1 MYRPAHRRLLLRRGL
16 YYHILFYA
24 NTVLCKHYTYTYA
37 HRPLESAGHAKVDAL
52 YPCTIGRETSYCA
65 RHPEREGE
73 EGESESESEG
83 GGVRPAAAGPASPQS
98 LNTHTRGK
106 LLKGR
111 GKPLNDGPPWGPR
124 AQPRRARRGRGDA
137 PRRPAP
143 LQPPFPRRPSP
154 AEGR

>member
-73 EGESESESEG
+73 EGESESESE
-83 GGVRPAAAGPASPQS
+83 RE
-98 LNTHTRGK
+98 
-106 LLKGR
+106 
-111 GKPLNDGPPWGPR
+111 
-124 AQPRRARRGRGDA
+124 RGRG
-137 PRRPAP
+137 REREGGSVQQQPAP
-143 LQPPFPRRPSP
+143 PRPSP
-154 AEGR
+154 STRTPAASS